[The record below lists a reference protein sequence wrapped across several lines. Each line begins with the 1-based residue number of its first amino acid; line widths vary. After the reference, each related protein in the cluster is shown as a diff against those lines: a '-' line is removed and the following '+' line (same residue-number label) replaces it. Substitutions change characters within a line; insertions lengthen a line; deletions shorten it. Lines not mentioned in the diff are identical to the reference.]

1 MDMFAL
7 QTIKYVCSLW
17 PYYGQA
23 EASHDKKNTNWVEK
37 LSLGFYVIFCLF
49 VQLQILMN
57 QGWQ

>member
-17 PYYGQA
+17 PYHRQA
-23 EASHDKKNTNWVEK
+23 EASHDKKNTSLVEK
-37 LSLGFYVIFCLF
+37 LSLGFYVIFCLS